1 MRHLT
6 LYPAILLFTAL
17 HAQFVNR
24 GPYLQTPTDNSIIV
38 MWRTDL
44 NTGTT
49 IRYGSSPDSL
59 DQSIVVDENV
69 RDHSVMITGLEPY
82 TTYFYAVGFED
93 TLLTVPSA
101 QYRFRTHPLPGTEQ
115 PLRVWAI
122 GDFGKGNAGQ
132 IAVKQSYMEHPGSED
147 TDVWIW
153 LGDNAYD
160 DGKDS
165 EYQNKVF
172 GLSGFSDVFNW
183 LPFYPSPG
191 NHDYGEVWSES
202 TFLGIPYS
210 NIPLENH
217 EGPYFDIVDVPEQA
231 EAGGFPSQLE
241 VFYSFDHGNTHFLSL
256 NSEVYDFLNT
266 SNGIDQMKAWIEQDL
281 LQNDKLWTV
290 AYFHQ
295 PPYSK
300 GSHDSDGFIELVMKA
315 MRERL
320 IPLLEEFDIDLVV
333 CGHSHVYERSHLIH
347 GHYGNSGSF
356 DPATMLMDGN
366 GGDLAAGNPY
376 RKDALAGTA
385 DGTIYVVCGNSGS
398 GNSDGSMDHPVMHTN
413 YNGDGVYG
421 SFFMDIHKN
430 RLDGKYLNADGTI
443 GDHFTILK
451 TNMELATQEDGTIC
465 VGDSYMVSAD
475 HIGGSDDV
483 SYAWEPGALAGNSVE
498 LSPVVTTTY
507 TIYATDALT
516 GQMDST
522 SFTIMVEELP
532 TPVIEPING
541 DLSVVEGY
549 AYQWYLDGAAIPG
562 ATGNIHTPT
571 DPGVYTVELINGSC
585 STLSEE
591 YNYITTGIMSL
602 GTDGLRVFPS
612 PTDDLVTVEFGSL
625 QGVAELRLV
634 DAAGKAVLV
643 RTITTERSTLD
654 LGGVAKGSYMVFVRS
669 STGQKWYSSVVKR

>member
-1 MRHLT
+1 MRLLT
-6 LYPAILLFTAL
+6 LLSIVLLTTVL

-38 MWRTDL
+38 MWRTDV

-49 IRYGSSPDSL
+49 LWYGSDPSAL
-59 DQSIVVDENV
+59 DQSIVIAENV
-69 RDHSVMITGLEPY
+69 RNHTVTITGLEPY
-82 TTYFYAVGFED
+82 TTYYYAVGFDD
-93 TLLTVPSA
+93 TMLTVPSA

-115 PLRVWAI
+115 PVRVWAI

-132 IAVKQSYMEHPGSED
+132 IAVKQSYLAHPGGED

-153 LGDNAYD
+153 LGDNVYD
-160 DGKDS
+160 DGTDA

-191 NHDYGEVWSES
+191 NHDYNEVWSQS

-210 NIPLENH
+210 NIPLQNH
-217 EGPYFDIVDVPEQA
+217 NGPYYEMVDVPEQA

-266 SNGIDQMKAWIEQDL
+266 SNGINQMKTWIEQDL

-300 GSHDSDGFIELVMKA
+300 GSHDSDALFELVMKA
-315 MRERL
+315 MRERV

-347 GHYGNSGSF
+347 GHYGGGNSF
-356 DPATMLMDGN
+356 DPATMMKDGN
-366 GGDLAAGNPY
+366 GGNLAAGNPY
-376 RKDALAGTA
+376 RKDALPETP

-398 GNSDGSMDHPVMHTN
+398 GNSDGTMDHPVMYSN
-413 YNGDGVYG
+413 YNGSGVYG
-421 SFFMDIHKN
+421 SFFMDIYKN
-430 RLDGKYLNADGTI
+430 RLDGQYLNSDGTI

-451 TNMELATQEDGTIC
+451 TNMALAAQEDATIC
-465 VGDSYMVSAD
+465 AGDSYALSAA
-475 HIGGSDDV
+475 HTGGSDDV
-483 SYAWEPGALAGNSVE
+483 SYMWEPGTLDGPNVLLAPE
-498 LSPVVTTTY
+498 ETTTY
-507 TIYATDALT
+507 TLYATDALT
-516 GQMDST
+516 GQVDST
-522 SFTIMVEELP
+522 TFTITVEELP
-532 TPVIEPING
+532 MPQIELIDG

-549 AYQWYLDGAAIPG
+549 NYQWYLDGVAIPG
-562 ATGNIHTPT
+562 ATGNTYSPT
-571 DPGVYTVELINGSC
+571 EPGVYTVALINGDC
-585 STLSEE
+585 NTLSEE
-591 YNYITTGIMSL
+591 FNYITTGIVSR
-602 GTDGLRVFPS
+602 GTSGLRVFPS
-612 PTDDLVTVEFGSL
+612 PTDDLVTVEFESL
-625 QGVAELRLV
+625 NGVAELRLV

-643 RTITTERSTLD
+643 RTITAERSTLD
-654 LGGVAKGSYMVFVRS
+654 LSGVAKGSYIVFVRS
-669 STGQKWYSSVVKR
+669 STGQKWYSSVIKR